1 MSSGWPGCSYQQW
14 AATCD
19 TLHGHVQV
27 LGKLAARLAPPE
39 PQLQHAA
46 LRLTA
51 RGWET
56 APLPAPD
63 AAGSLVAVLDLRAH
77 EAVVEHSGSQADRIT
92 LTPDRAVG
100 EVASDVLAAVCRLA
114 GAVDIDPTPQE
125 VLWSVPLTEDQ
136 EHAHYDPAQVG
147 DFDGVGID
155 PAPRRAGPSWTEFL
169 RAQAHAILA
178 CDLLHVDTV
187 GLRRLYVFFV
197 IEHATRRVHILGVTA
212 HPTGA
217 WLTQQARNL
226 CMDLDDAGR
235 RFRFLIRDR
244 DTKFTTAFDAVFT
257 AVDARIIRTPALAPR
272 ANAIAERFVGSLR
285 RELLD
290 RILIINERHAATVLR
305 QYEHHYNDH
314 RPHRALGQAA
324 PLRPLPQRTT
334 TDTHNVRRRGRLGG
348 LIHEY
353 QQVA

>member
-1 MSSGWPGCSYQQW
+1 MLTKLLGWIVLR
-14 AATCD
+14 ARAD
-19 TLHGHVQV
+19 TTKEIEILV
-27 LGKLAARLAPPE
+27 LRH
-39 PQLQHAA
+39 QL
-46 LRLTA
+46 
-51 RGWET
+51 
-56 APLPAPD
+56 
-63 AAGSLVAVLDLRAH
+63 AVLRRRTPRP
-77 EAVVEHSGSQADRIT
+77 RIRWT
-92 LTPDRAVG
+92 DRAVI
-100 EVASDVLAAVCRLA
+100 AALTRLLPVRRRFGLFVTPSTILRWHRQLVTRRWTTQPARPGRPGIPAGLRGLVVRLA
-114 GAVDIDPTPQE
+114 TDNPTWGYRRIHGELAGLGYQIGASTVWKI
-125 VLWSVPLTEDQ
+125 L
-136 EHAHYDPAQVG
+136 
-147 DFDGVGID
+147 DGVGID

>member
-1 MSSGWPGCSYQQW
+1 MLTKLLGWIVLR
-14 AATCD
+14 ARAD
-19 TLHGHVQV
+19 TTTEIEILV
-27 LGKLAARLAPPE
+27 LRH
-39 PQLQHAA
+39 QL
-46 LRLTA
+46 
-51 RGWET
+51 
-56 APLPAPD
+56 
-63 AAGSLVAVLDLRAH
+63 AVLRRRTPRP
-77 EAVVEHSGSQADRIT
+77 RIRWT
-92 LTPDRAVG
+92 DRAVIAALTRLLPVRRRFGLFVTPSTILRWHRQLVTRQWTTQPARPGRPGIHG
-100 EVASDVLAAVCRLA
+100 ELA
-114 GAVDIDPTPQE
+114 GLGYQIGASTVWKI
-125 VLWSVPLTEDQ
+125 L
-136 EHAHYDPAQVG
+136 
-147 DFDGVGID
+147 DGVGID

-226 CMDLDDAGR
+226 LIDLDDAGR
-235 RFRFLIRDR
+235 ASGF
-244 DTKFTTAFDAVFT
+244 
-257 AVDARIIRTPALAPR
+257 AVDARIIRTPARAPR